1 MSRFDKYNPVNGG
14 FRAPLN
20 AAISSSD
27 IGKVQAVSLNGS
39 GRVVIG
45 GAAAALVGVICP
57 VRAHAAGEIIDVMT
71 SGEIT
76 DFTLTGG
83 GAAAAGT
90 VYYSDA
96 SGVTVT
102 TAPAAGTNS
111 FRIGH
116 TVELDRLVVRAAMVQ
131 G

>member
-1 MSRFDKYNPVNGG
+1 MSRFDKYDPYNGG

-20 AAISSSD
+20 AAIALAD
-27 IGKVQAVSLNGS
+27 VGKVQAVSLNGS

-45 GAAAALVGVICP
+45 GTALALKGVICP
-57 VRAHAAGEIIDVMT
+57 VRAMSAGEVIDVMT

-90 VYYSDA
+90 TYYSDA

-102 TAPAAGTNS
+102 TAPGAGSNS
-111 FRIGH
+111 FLIGH
-116 TVELDRLVVRAAMVQ
+116 TVELDRLVVRTAAVQ